1 MRIYLIA
8 IIFCLAGC
16 ATTQSISTNCKTKVY
31 CTEKSCLYENNG
43 LNCPRNR
50 MLSIEPR
57 RSYRER
63 F

>member
-57 RSYRER
+57 
-63 F
+63 